1 MIGICSADPR
11 DMNVVDLYWG
21 GSAFSCLCSFFSLG
35 WQVVLRRETKQVEL
49 SSSLSIRN
57 SSGRLAEKIKSIQL
71 FGHLTQKNLVCSFPL
86 LFVLISFSCFMYNI
100 KHKSARVLSWNS
112 KPPGSQTQKYL
123 PKGQMSPLKTNFNI
137 VPGGNKCDF
146 FPLCRTDSA
155 CHSLVNIQN
164 KTQISWSSEEVASAN
179 TKNSFRMKF
188 FLSIEIPFLRFLSK
202 VFYRYFQS
210 LRSI

>member
-1 MIGICSADPR
+1 MARQANSLNFRDEQQTWNTWDALPKRCSSSSRECTNYYSVIGICSADPR

-21 GSAFSCLCSFFSLG
+21 GSTFSCGCSFFSLG

-86 LFVLISFSCFMYNI
+86 LFVLISFSCFMYNV
-100 KHKSARVLSWNS
+100 KHKSAQVLSWNS
-112 KPPGSQTQKYL
+112 KPPCSQTQKYL

-146 FPLCRTDSA
+146 FPF
-155 CHSLVNIQN
+155 V
-164 KTQISWSSEEVASAN
+164 
-179 TKNSFRMKF
+179 
-188 FLSIEIPFLRFLSK
+188 
-202 VFYRYFQS
+202 
-210 LRSI
+210 